1 MALLSAVVGTS
12 VFVPAL
18 SYVGAAG
25 DGAVVVGQWRP
36 LSSRIEPSGYVVSN
50 LGCVRRLTAGA
61 LGRAFAGRMGPLI
74 GADNPH
80 AIRLGRRRTLWLFT
94 DAFIDDTNSAATLR
108 EARMLPNVAVIQKR
122 RCFRLVRSGSDVR
135 AREFQPRVA
144 GMPDSNV
151 FWPLGGEAH
160 GDRIF
165 VFWAEMKRNPLPP
178 PGDGIYRHPVRT
190 WLATYDRATLARL
203 RMRPAPNDGVRP
215 QYGYAVGSDKRHTYL
230 FGNSN
235 LLNLEMQGGFYSGPH
250 SATRMFLAR
259 VPRGRLG
266 AQPKYRTVRGW
277 SSDPADARPF
287 SVRFWTEN
295 GMQPRYVRGRWMA
308 VTKRDGFWGSRT
320 IFEVAER
327 PWGKWRV
334 VSRRTIRPFRGYDEM
349 NNYHPIVVPYRDPS
363 GDFIIMMSQNARDW
377 LDAVEDPSMY
387 RPQVYSEPWPFGR

>member
-1 MALLSAVVGTS
+1 MTSPRGRWGRNAFVVAAVS
-12 VFVPAL
+12 VSVLVPTGNH
-18 SYVGAAG
+18 VGAAG
-25 DGAVVVGQWRP
+25 DGAV
-36 LSSRIEPSGYVVSN
+36 N

-61 LGRAFAGRMGPLI
+61 LGRFFAGRMGPLI
-74 GADNPH
+74 GEDNPH
-80 AIRLGRRRTLWLFT
+80 AIRLGPRRTLWLFS

-108 EARMLPNVAVIQKR
+108 EARMMPNAAVIQTG

-135 AREFQPRVA
+135 PREFQPRVA

-190 WLATYDRATLARL
+190 WLATYDRATLARI

-215 QYGYAVGSDKRHTYL
+215 QYGYAVASDKRHTYL

-250 SATRMFLAR
+250 SATKMFLAR
-259 VPRGRLG
+259 VSRGRLG
-266 AQPKYRTVRGW
+266 AQPRYRTARGGW
-277 SSDPADARPF
+277 SSDPGDARPF

-295 GMQPRYVRGRWMA
+295 GMQPRSVRGRWLA

-327 PWGKWRV
+327 PWGPWRV
-334 VSRRTIRPFRGYDEM
+334 ASRRTIRPFRGYDEM

-363 GDFIIMMSQNARDW
+363 GDLIVMMSQNGRNW
-377 LDAVEDPSMY
+377 LDAVQDPSMY
-387 RPQVYSEPWPFGR
+387 RPQVYSEPWPFEE